1 MAVIR
6 DVMPDFELFQ
16 PASTDDAV
24 ELLDEYGSDAW
35 VLAGGL
41 DSFDWLKDRIKRPK
55 VVVDLSQVEELR
67 GVRESSDGGVEIG
80 AMTTLT
86 EVVRDPTVISKFK
99 LLADAAEAAASPQI
113 RNQGTIGGNVS
124 QDARCWYYRS
134 GFPCYRA
141 GGNICYA
148 DTPVGMNREH
158 AILGAE
164 RCVAV
169 SPSDSAP
176 AMVALEAQMVIRSS
190 RGERVLNAEDYFT
203 NPGIDITRMT
213 VLQPG
218 DLLTSIRIPGTW
230 ANADFYFEKVRDR
243 PVWNFPLVNIASAK
257 VVSGGVI
264 QRIRIVVNGV
274 AAHPW
279 HLKNVEDAITGMP
292 ANEATAEM
300 AGKMAIQGA
309 VPLRFN
315 AYKVPLMRN
324 LVKRSIRGTMEA

>member
-1 MAVIR
+1 
-6 DVMPDFELFQ
+6 
-16 PASTDDAV
+16 
-24 ELLDEYGSDAW
+24 
-35 VLAGGL
+35 
-41 DSFDWLKDRIKRPK
+41 
-55 VVVDLSQVEELR
+55 VVVDLSQVQELR

-158 AILGAE
+158 AIFGAD

-190 RGERVLNAEDYFT
+190 RGERLLDAEDYFT

-230 ANADFYFEKVRDR
+230 ANTDFYFEKVRDR

-279 HLKNVEDAITGMP
+279 HLKKVEDAITGMP

-309 VPLRFN
+309 VALRFN
-315 AYKVPLMRN
+315 GYKLPLMRN